1 MSYSVDAY
9 LSFHEQ
15 PLGERGGGLSASA
28 GNQAI
33 VERLAEDELIV
44 KNDTCSEFYL
54 LVRLEA
60 SDAAE
65 VPQAGRAGAGG
76 AP

>member
-1 MSYSVDAY
+1 VHAY

-28 GNQAI
+28 GNEAI
-33 VERLAEDELIV
+33 FERLTEDELIV

-54 LVRLEA
+54 LVQLEVF
-60 SDAAE
+60 DTAE
-65 VPQAGRAGAGG
+65 VLQAGRAGAGG
-76 AP
+76 EP